1 MECFICNRK
10 LKLVEQMIGTC
21 KCGNMYCKK
30 HRTPSMNT
38 DDKNYHFCS
47 FDHKNDNKNMI
58 RQNNP
63 VVENKFI
70 FL

>member
-1 MECFICNRK
+1 
-10 LKLVEQMIGTC
+10 MIGTC